1 MNDTLLMIGIAILIA
16 GVIVYN
22 YASTELVE
30 EKYSFRFDLGK
41 MNDLRNTQNIAI
53 AVSVI
58 GAIIGLAGALD
69 RDPQKT

>member
-1 MNDTLLMIGIAILIA
+1 MNDTLLIIGIAVIIA

-22 YASTELVE
+22 YAGSELVE

-41 MNDLRNTQNIAI
+41 MNDLRNTQNMAI

-69 RDPQKT
+69 RDPPKT

>member
-1 MNDTLLMIGIAILIA
+1 MNDALLIIGIAILIA
-16 GVIVYN
+16 GVLVYN
-22 YASTELVE
+22 YAGNELVE

-69 RDPQKT
+69 RNPPKT